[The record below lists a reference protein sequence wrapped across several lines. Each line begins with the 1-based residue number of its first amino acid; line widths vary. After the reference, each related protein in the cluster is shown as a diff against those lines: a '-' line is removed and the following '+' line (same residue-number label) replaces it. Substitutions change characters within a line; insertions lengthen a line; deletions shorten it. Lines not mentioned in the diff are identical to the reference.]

1 MTPAAISTA
10 SPGLALA
17 VGGLAAVSIAA
28 GAAFLWLVV
37 PFARRGLQRRHRGG
51 RPFSGA
57 ALPIWLRMLV
67 PLAGLLAE
75 WLGPRLPLWVRQSLH
90 GRLRRA
96 GVDEELQPQQLAA
109 LSLLL
114 WGGFIAIVVLA
125 PAGATTL
132 SVVLLGAALQ
142 AAPWLWLRSAARR
155 REHEVLRE
163 LPFYLDV
170 LVLALEAGGTLS
182 VALRAATERTPDS
195 VLRRAFE
202 RVQIDMRAGRSRAD
216 ALRAL
221 AERVDVPTLHP
232 VVAALIQAD
241 ASGASLAAVLRAQA
255 DQRLAERFNAA
266 ERRALE
272 APVKM
277 LGPLVLCIFP
287 CTFLVL
293 AFPLVMRFVGD

>member
-1 MTPAAISTA
+1 MSAFGSAAEPA
-10 SPGLALA
+10 ALA
-17 VGGLAAVSIAA
+17 VVLGLLTAAATAA
-28 GAAFLWLVV
+28 GAAWLWCVIPAIPHSIAQL
-37 PFARRGLQRRHRGG
+37 RRG
-51 RPFSGA
+51 RPSAGSL
-57 ALPIWLRMLV
+57 LPLWMRMLL
-67 PLAGLLAE
+67 PPADLLAK
-75 WLGPRLPLWVRQSLH
+75 WLGPRLPVWARQRLH
-90 GRLRRA
+90 ARLRRA
-96 GVDEELQPQQLAA
+96 GVDDQLGPPQLAA
-109 LSLLL
+109 MSLVL
-114 WGGFIAIVVLA
+114 GAACMVVVVLA
-125 PAGATTL
+125 PSGAI
-132 SVVLLGAALQ
+132 SSILGLVAVAAQ
-142 AAPWLWLRSAARR
+142 VAPWIWLKDAAQR
-155 REHEVLRE
+155 REREVQRE

-202 RVQIDMRAGRSRAD
+202 RVQVDMRAGRSRAD

-221 AERVDVPTLHP
+221 AERVDVPALVP
-232 VVAALIQAD
+232 LVAALIQAD
-241 ASGASLAAVLRAQA
+241 GSGSSLAGVLRAQA

-293 AFPLVMRFVGD
+293 AFPLAMRFIGE